1 MDRIGAASAK
11 IKLATANS
19 NVSAMRPPL
28 EANACCAIYNT
39 QRLVFA
45 CKGDSY
51 IYQGM
56 YERGREIT
64 PIQHTQ
70 G

>member
-1 MDRIGAASAK
+1 MDKIGAASAK

-28 EANACCAIYNT
+28 EANACCANYNT

-45 CKGDSY
+45 C

-56 YERGREIT
+56 FERGREIT
-64 PIQHTQ
+64 PFQHTQ